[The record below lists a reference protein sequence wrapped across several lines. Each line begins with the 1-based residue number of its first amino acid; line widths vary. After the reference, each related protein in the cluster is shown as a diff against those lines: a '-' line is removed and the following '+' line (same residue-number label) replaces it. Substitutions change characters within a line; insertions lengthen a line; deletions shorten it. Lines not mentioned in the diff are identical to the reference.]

1 MYGTNENPGLAPR
14 WFLSVRVEPGLWI
27 FNGFRSL
34 GFGGFGLRCEASVEI
49 DKKNSQ
55 KSRQVSVQ
63 GQSTSDS
70 PKVDAASLA
79 QALDTMVVAQQLPKT
94 TWPRL

>member
-34 GFGGFGLRCEASVEI
+34 GFGGFGLWCEASVEI
-49 DKKNSQ
+49 DKKIVKNLGRFPY
-55 KSRQVSVQ
+55 K
-63 GQSTSDS
+63 
-70 PKVDAASLA
+70 ASLHRTL
-79 QALDTMVVAQQLPKT
+79 QKLMLLCWHKP
-94 TWPRL
+94 